1 MAKEFGEAACIG
13 ETVEVDGLTV
23 PYRPA
28 AVDIFSG
35 IVRHKHGFVSQ
46 WALLQLNTLVG
57 NVFARGG
64 YLGYYTKNAYGFYK
78 GDTDHTWALDVWEED
93 GLINDLAMA
102 HGFPANQS
110 RYQKVRGTEGV
121 YPNAKRTIRPMLCMM
136 CETAPCAEICPTGA
150 SAVRED
156 GIVTIDKKECIGCG
170 SCQTACPYDARS
182 LRESGE
188 ALAPIPLPFGAPQPP
203 AGRRLAFG
211 EYNGALSIT
220 WWWGGGPSFPVQ

>member
-1 MAKEFGEAACIG
+1 M
-13 ETVEVDGLTV
+13 DGLTV

-35 IVRHKHGFVSQ
+35 SVRHKHGFVSQ
-46 WALLQLNTLVG
+46 WALLQLYTLVG
-57 NVFARGG
+57 HT
-64 YLGYYTKNAYGFYK
+64 TKNDYGFYE

-170 SCQTACPYDARS
+170 SCQTTCP
-182 LRESGE
+182 L
-188 ALAPIPLPFGAPQPP
+188 
-203 AGRRLAFG
+203 
-211 EYNGALSIT
+211 
-220 WWWGGGPSFPVQ
+220 